1 MRKIELVIEGEPVA
15 KGRPKLSRY
24 GTYTPKKTKDYE
36 ELVKKAWNESKYA
49 DFEPLET
56 AIKISVVFYRG
67 IQKSG
72 SKQIK
77 DAKNKGLI
85 LPTIKP
91 DIDNY
96 MKSILDGLNGLAY
109 VDDSQVCSIKASK
122 MYSAYP
128 RVEVVVE
135 EIEHEG

>member
-1 MRKIELVIEGEPVA
+1 MIEGEPVA

-36 ELVKKAWNESKYA
+36 ELIKKAWDESKYA
-49 DFEPLET
+49 DTEPLES
-56 AIKISVVFYRG
+56 ALSISVVFYRG

-72 SKQIK
+72 TKAIKQ
-77 DAKNKGLI
+77 AKNDGFI

-96 MKSILDGLNGLAY
+96 LKSILDGLNGLAY
-109 VDDSQVCSIKASK
+109 VDDSQVCTIKASK
-122 MYSAYP
+122 KYSAYP

-135 EIEHEG
+135 EMDLDA